1 MIYIGNHV
9 SVSKGYLA
17 MGRHETSLGGN
28 TFAFFPRNP
37 RGGKSKAVKDEDI
50 AALAE
55 YLGNN
60 DFGKLVAMNGI
71 HGMAVFVVDN
81 EFIQAKRK
89 EMILAAELLRR
100 FPDKRQDP
108 VFPGQ
113 HLHHHIVLVIVV
125 QGQDQAIHFVIH
137 PGLR

>member
-60 DFGKLVAMNGI
+60 DFGKLVVLRN
-71 HGMAVFVVDN
+71 N
-81 EFIQAKRK
+81 EVLHFAKK
-89 EMILAAELLRR
+89 YQQ
-100 FPDKRQDP
+100 F
-108 VFPGQ
+108 
-113 HLHHHIVLVIVV
+113 
-125 QGQDQAIHFVIH
+125 
-137 PGLR
+137 